1 MTDYR
6 LKDSFELE
14 VDGEIFEV
22 EIAEIPFREGLE
34 LRCTVEGELIRVS
47 DRGLGLHEA
56 KRLLG
61 IEVKR
66 FLDSGS

>member
-14 VDGEIFEV
+14 VDGEVFEV

>member
-6 LKDSFELE
+6 LKNSFELE
-14 VDGEIFEV
+14 IEGDIFEV

-34 LRCTVEGELIRVS
+34 LRCNVEGELIRVS

-56 KRLLG
+56 KRLLE
-61 IEVKR
+61 IEVKK
-66 FLDSGS
+66 FLNSGN